1 MQLTYDFRLEDSAE
15 ERARIVAAGA
25 ILRRLAE
32 SGRGP
37 CEAHEVRC
45 IPRDLAG
52 VALSSLTLLQ
62 AGYGPLRVWPGGLAL
77 SRAIGDR
84 DVGDC
89 IVAHPFVK
97 QLRIPETAAVRIIIA
112 SDGVW
117 DACDNVA
124 VAKPVRCSD
133 VEAASREIVAQALR
147 VRGLRDDT
155 TVICLDLCPDATPL
169 REHWGN
175 GGDRVRVERTGGV
188 CRCFGGAARR
198 ASDAPALRPGGSK
211 HRGAAVTDV
220 RDVDFHPGAAVAPRV
235 SVSSS
240 PGILSNEAADE
251 LGYDLTEHAGRVYPP
266 VAAQVVG
273 GSCSGGST
281 PGATEHAGGGFAA
294 FVAPV
299 LSVTAAV
306 EVSLPLQRGSSG
318 DADVGLGTGS
328 AANGGRAGTHHWG
341 DSDVAAVFAAVAA
354 AEAGP
359 GTQRAED
366 DDSVRSRGSR
376 RRGGDGAAAAV
387 ARVARDASEQT

>member
-1 MQLTYDFRLEDSAE
+1 M
-15 ERARIVAAGA
+15 
-25 ILRRLAE
+25 
-32 SGRGP
+32 
-37 CEAHEVRC
+37 
-45 IPRDLAG
+45 
-52 VALSSLTLLQ
+52 
-62 AGYGPLRVWPGGLAL
+62 
-77 SRAIGDR
+77 
-84 DVGDC
+84 GDC

-175 GGDRVRVERTGGV
+175 GGERVRVERKGGV
-188 CRCFGGAARR
+188 CARCFGGEARR

-240 PGILSNEAADE
+240 PGTLSNEAADE

-294 FVAPV
+294 FVAPALPV
-299 LSVTAAV
+299 AS
-306 EVSLPLQRGSSG
+306 EVSLPLQRASSG
-318 DADVGLGTGS
+318 ETDIGLATGS

-359 GTQRAED
+359 GTQPAE

-376 RRGGDGAAAAV
+376 RRGGEGAAAAV
-387 ARVARDASEQT
+387 ARGSRDGSEQT

>member
-1 MQLTYDFRLEDSAE
+1 MGE
-15 ERARIVAAGA
+15 
-25 ILRRLAE
+25 
-32 SGRGP
+32 
-37 CEAHEVRC
+37 
-45 IPRDLAG
+45 
-52 VALSSLTLLQ
+52 
-62 AGYGPLRVWPGGLAL
+62 
-77 SRAIGDR
+77 
-84 DVGDC
+84 C

-124 VAKPVRCSD
+124 VAKPVRRID

-169 REHWGN
+169 SEHWGN
-175 GGDRVRVERTGGV
+175 NNGERDRGVGAGADSSGGATGV
-188 CRCFGGAARR
+188 FACCFGTGARR
-198 ASDAPALRPGGSK
+198 ASDAPAIRPGGVN
-211 HRGAAVTDV
+211 HRGAAVEAV
-220 RDVDFHPGAAVAPRV
+220 RFVDFHPGASVAPRV

-240 PGILSNEAADE
+240 PAASRSPPERAPAGEAADE

-266 VAAQVVG
+266 AAAMAAQVIG

-294 FVAPV
+294 LVSPV
-299 LSVTAAV
+299 LTVSAAA
-306 EVSLPLQRGSSG
+306 EVGLPLQRTTSG
-318 DADVGLGTGS
+318 AAGVDVEIGLGMGGGGS

-341 DSDVAAVFAAVAA
+341 ESDVAAVFAAVAA

-359 GTQRAED
+359 AKQPAED
-366 DDSVRSRGSR
+366 EDSVRSRGSR

-387 ARVARDASEQT
+387 ARVASDAT

>member
-1 MQLTYDFRLEDSAE
+1 MGF
-15 ERARIVAAGA
+15 
-25 ILRRLAE
+25 
-32 SGRGP
+32 
-37 CEAHEVRC
+37 
-45 IPRDLAG
+45 
-52 VALSSLTLLQ
+52 
-62 AGYGPLRVWPGGLAL
+62 GPLRVWPGGLAL

-124 VAKPVRCSD
+124 VAKPVRRID

-169 REHWGN
+169 SEHWGN
-175 GGDRVRVERTGGV
+175 NGERDRVQGTGPDSSGGATGV
-188 CRCFGGAARR
+188 FACCFGGRARR
-198 ASDAPALRPGGSK
+198 ASDAPAIRPGGVN
-211 HRGAAVTDV
+211 HRGAAVEAV
-220 RDVDFHPGAAVAPRV
+220 RFVDFHPGASVAPRV
-235 SVSSS
+235 SISSS
-240 PGILSNEAADE
+240 LAASRSPPERAPAGEAADE
-251 LGYDLTEHAGRVYPP
+251 LGSDLTEHAARVYPP
-266 VAAQVVG
+266 AAAMAQVIG

-281 PGATEHAGGGFAA
+281 PGATEHAGSGFASL
-294 FVAPV
+294 VSPV
-299 LSVTAAV
+299 LTVSAAA
-306 EVSLPLQRGSSG
+306 EVSLPLQRITAGAAG
-318 DADVGLGTGS
+318 VDAEIGLGTGGGGS

-341 DSDVAAVFAAVAA
+341 ESDVAAVFAAVAA

-359 GTQRAED
+359 AKQLAED
-366 DDSVRSRGSR
+366 GDSVRSRGSR

-387 ARVARDASEQT
+387 ASGASDAT

>member
-1 MQLTYDFRLEDSAE
+1 M
-15 ERARIVAAGA
+15 
-25 ILRRLAE
+25 
-32 SGRGP
+32 
-37 CEAHEVRC
+37 
-45 IPRDLAG
+45 
-52 VALSSLTLLQ
+52 
-62 AGYGPLRVWPGGLAL
+62 WPGGLAL

-84 DVGDC
+84 DVGEC

-124 VAKPVRCSD
+124 VAKPVRRRA
-133 VEAASREIVAQALR
+133 VVAASRESVAQALR

-169 REHWGN
+169 SEQWGIRGERDLGERA
-175 GGDRVRVERTGGV
+175 GGESTGGGGAFA
-188 CRCFGGAARR
+188 CCFGSGEKR
-198 ASDAPALRPGGSK
+198 ASDAPALGPGGVR
-211 HRGAAVTDV
+211 HRGAAVQDV
-220 RDVDFHPGAAVAPRV
+220 RHVDFHPGAAVAPRV

-240 PGILSNEAADE
+240 PASSRSLPARDAAGEAADE

-266 VAAQVVG
+266 GAAVAAQVVG

-299 LSVTAAV
+299 VTAATAT
-306 EVSLPLQRGSSG
+306 EVSLPLRRASSG
-318 DADVGLGTGS
+318 GAGFDAEIGLGMGGGGS

-341 DSDVAAVFAAVAA
+341 DSDVSAVFAAVAA

-359 GTQRAED
+359 ACRQPAED
-366 DDSVRSRGSR
+366 EGSVRSRGSR
-376 RRGGDGAAAAV
+376 RRGGEGAAAAV
-387 ARVARDASEQT
+387 ARATSDGT

>member
-25 ILRRLAE
+25 VLRRLAE

-45 IPRDLAG
+45 IVAG
-52 VALSSLTLLQ
+52 SVPSVSHHFPQ

-175 GGDRVRVERTGGV
+175 GGERVRVERTGGV
-188 CRCFGGAARR
+188 CARCFGGEARR
-198 ASDAPALRPGGSK
+198 TSDAPALRPGGSK

-240 PGILSNEAADE
+240 PGRLPLSGEAGDE

-294 FVAPV
+294 FVAPALTV
-299 LSVTAAV
+299 DAT
-306 EVSLPLQRGSSG
+306 EVSLPLRQASNG
-318 DADVGLGTGS
+318 ATEVGLGTGS

-359 GTQRAED
+359 DKQPAED
-366 DDSVRSRGSR
+366 DESVRSRGSR
-376 RRGGDGAAAAV
+376 RRGGDGAAAVV
-387 ARVARDASEQT
+387 ARGARDASEQT

>member
-1 MQLTYDFRLEDSAE
+1 
-15 ERARIVAAGA
+15 
-25 ILRRLAE
+25 
-32 SGRGP
+32 
-37 CEAHEVRC
+37 
-45 IPRDLAG
+45 
-52 VALSSLTLLQ
+52 
-62 AGYGPLRVWPGGLAL
+62 L

-175 GGDRVRVERTGGV
+175 DGERVRVERKGGV
-188 CRCFGGAARR
+188 CARCFGGEARR
-198 ASDAPALRPGGSK
+198 ASDTPALRPGGAK

-220 RDVDFHPGAAVAPRV
+220 RHVDFHPGAAVAPRV
-235 SVSSS
+235 SMSPGTRLPSSS
-240 PGILSNEAADE
+240 EAGDE

-299 LSVTAAV
+299 STAAA
-306 EVSLPLQRGSSG
+306 EVSLPLRQASG
-318 DADVGLGTGS
+318 GGAEIELETGS

-354 AEAGP
+354 AEGGP
-359 GTQRAED
+359 GTQLAE

-387 ARVARDASEQT
+387 ARVARDDSEQT

>member
-1 MQLTYDFRLEDSAE
+1 
-15 ERARIVAAGA
+15 
-25 ILRRLAE
+25 
-32 SGRGP
+32 
-37 CEAHEVRC
+37 
-45 IPRDLAG
+45 
-52 VALSSLTLLQ
+52 
-62 AGYGPLRVWPGGLAL
+62 VWPGGLAL

-175 GGDRVRVERTGGV
+175 DGERVRVERKGGV
-188 CRCFGGAARR
+188 CARCFGGAARR

-220 RDVDFHPGAAVAPRV
+220 RYVDFHPGAAAAPRV
-235 SVSSS
+235 SVTPGTLPLSS
-240 PGILSNEAADE
+240 EAADE
-251 LGYDLTEHAGRVYPP
+251 LGYDLTEHAGRVYSP